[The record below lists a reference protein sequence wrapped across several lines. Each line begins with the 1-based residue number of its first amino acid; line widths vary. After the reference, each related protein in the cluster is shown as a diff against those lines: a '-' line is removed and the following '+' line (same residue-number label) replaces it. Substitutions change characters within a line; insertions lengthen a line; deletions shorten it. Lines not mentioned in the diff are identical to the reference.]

1 MKIGVIT
8 FSQSQDNYGQ
18 ILQCYAMQIFLRQ
31 LGHEPFLIRYAEPVA
46 PKPRFRFRKL
56 FTYLIH
62 IRLYLR
68 WWLHRR
74 RSARDE
80 RRYSHPEQEPN
91 RGFAEFLQQH
101 LHLTPLYTREELLSS
116 PPAADVYL
124 CGSDQ
129 IWGGDDIYYLSFVPP
144 GAKRIAYAPSFGGV
158 RITAPEQRRQVAEQL
173 RTFAFIGMRERSGVE
188 QCRELGRPDAEQVG
202 DPTLLLSREGYDRIA
217 VAPPER
223 EPYLL
228 LYLLGSSIDCELN
241 DIRRLADRLG
251 KKLIYVAS
259 QGRYDDAPKCY
270 PSIGEWLGLI
280 RHADGVITNSF
291 HGVVFSLI
299 YNKPFLALAL
309 SRHFRR
315 MNGRVEE
322 LLAALD
328 MSDRICRSR
337 LPQSLEPPP
346 DFSAFDRYRCAHRNK
361 AVQLFRRLCPS
372 TTP

>member
-18 ILQCYAMQIFLRQ
+18 ILQCYAMQCFLQQ
-31 LGHEPFLIRYAEPVA
+31 LGHEPFLIRYAEPA
-46 PKPRFRFRKL
+46 PPVPRFWLRKL
-56 FTYLIH
+56 LTYLLH
-62 IRLYLR
+62 FRLYLR

-74 RSARDE
+74 RIARDE
-80 RRYSHPEQEPN
+80 RRYSHPEQTPN
-91 RGFAEFLQQH
+91 RRFTEFLQQH
-101 LHLTPLYTREELLSS
+101 LRMTPLYTREELLSS

-129 IWGGDDIYYLSFVPP
+129 IWGGDDLYYLSFAPR
-144 GAKRIAYAPSFGGV
+144 GARRIAYAPSFGGV
-158 RITAPEQRRQVAEQL
+158 RITDPVQRRQVAAYL
-173 RTFAFIGMRERSGVE
+173 RAFEYIGMREHSGVE
-188 QCRELGRPDAEQVG
+188 QCRELGRPDAEQVC
-202 DPTLLLSREGYDRIA
+202 DPTLLLSREDYDRLA
-217 VAPPER
+217 VAPSER

-228 LYLLGSSIDCELN
+228 LYLLGSSIDCELD
-241 DIRRLADRLG
+241 DIRRFAAGLG

-299 YNKPFLALAL
+299 YHKPFLALAL

-322 LLAALD
+322 LLSALH
-328 MSDRICRSR
+328 MNDRICRSH
-337 LPQSLEPPP
+337 LPLSLEPPL
-346 DFSAFDRYRCAHRNK
+346 DFSAFDRYRRAHRDK
-361 AVQLFRRLCPS
+361 TVQLFRRLCPLN
-372 TTP
+372 TP